1 MPQSSNE
8 KLRALVNADPKKLER
23 RLGEFVQL
31 GELAKLVLKR
41 HEGGKPLIQAFMEVI
56 ER

>member
-1 MPQSSNE
+1 MPQSSHE